1 MSLDWRSD
9 RHLSVVA
16 TDVKTV
22 NDSGIISMDTL
33 EGDFN
38 ISGVLSICREFDMYH
53 VPNFVEAYG
62 EGALLEFLVMVDWD
76 TVSVDYDVLD
86 ELVDAAG

>member
-1 MSLDWRSD
+1 MD
-9 RHLSVVA
+9 RHLAGVA
-16 TDVKTV
+16 VDVKTV

-38 ISGVLSICREFDMYH
+38 IAGVLGICREFDLYH
-53 VPNFVEAYG
+53 TPNFVETYG
-62 EGALLEFLVMVDWD
+62 EDALVEYLVTVDWD
-76 TVSVDYDVLD
+76 TVTVDEDLLD